1 VFPNYDTVLQ
11 WNIDRP
17 RTVRITRGRWSEPFD
32 RKKEKVLIVAIV
44 ILALIALAIYWL
56 TRTSEAK
63 RTGGTSLRRTASSH
77 INANGR
83 PKRGYATL
91 DAAQDAARKQSAS
104 TKESMSAYKC
114 ATCKL
119 FHIGHA

>member
-1 VFPNYDTVLQ
+1 MHSVKWDWESESITTRARSGIARYWHRSFR
-11 WNIDRP
+11 DR
-17 RTVRITRGRWSEPFD
+17 RS
-32 RKKEKVLIVAIV
+32 LLVAIV

-63 RTGGTSLRRTASSH
+63 RSGGTSLRRTAASH
-77 INANGR
+77 INANGT
-83 PKRGYATL
+83 PKRGYASM

-104 TKESMSAYKC
+104 THQSMSAYKC
-114 ATCKL
+114 STCKL

>member
-1 VFPNYDTVLQ
+1 LREERVL
-11 WNIDRP
+11 
-17 RTVRITRGRWSEPFD
+17 V
-32 RKKEKVLIVAIV
+32 VAIV

-56 TRTSEAK
+56 TRTSETK
-63 RTGGTSLRRTASSH
+63 RSGGTSLRRTASSH

-83 PKRGYATL
+83 PKRGYATME
-91 DAAQDAARKQSAS
+91 AAQEAARKQTAS

-114 ATCKL
+114 TTCKL

>member
-1 VFPNYDTVLQ
+1 MLF
-11 WNIDRP
+11 
-17 RTVRITRGRWSEPFD
+17 
-32 RKKEKVLIVAIV
+32 VAII

-63 RTGGTSLRRTASSH
+63 RTGGTSLRRIAGSH

-83 PKRGYATL
+83 PKRGYASM
-91 DAAQDAARKQSAS
+91 DAARDAAKKQSLS
-104 TKESMSAYKC
+104 TNESMSAYQC
-114 ATCKL
+114 TTCKL

>member
-1 VFPNYDTVLQ
+1 LTAQGPKEAWLVVEFFWT
-11 WNIDRP
+11 
-17 RTVRITRGRWSEPFD
+17 E
-32 RKKEKVLIVAIV
+32 KEKVLIVAIV

-63 RTGGTSLRRTASSH
+63 RSSGTSLRRTASSH

-83 PKRGYATL
+83 PKRGYATM
-91 DAAQDAARKQSAS
+91 DAAQDAARKQSVA

-114 ATCKL
+114 STCKL

>member
-1 VFPNYDTVLQ
+1 VQRRYSRAAGSPGQ
-11 WNIDRP
+11 A
-17 RTVRITRGRWSEPFD
+17 
-32 RKKEKVLIVAIV
+32 KEKVLIVAII

-63 RTGGTSLRRTASSH
+63 RSGGTSLRRTAASH
-77 INANGR
+77 INANGS

-104 TKESMSAYKC
+104 TRQPMSAYKC
-114 ATCKL
+114 STCKL

>member
-1 VFPNYDTVLQ
+1 LV
-11 WNIDRP
+11 IGI
-17 RTVRITRGRWSEPFD
+17 VRQSQ
-32 RKKEKVLIVAIV
+32 EKVLFVAII

-77 INANGR
+77 INANGT
-83 PKRGYATL
+83 PKRGYASM
-91 DAAQDAARKQSAS
+91 DAAKDAARKQSAS
-104 TKESMSAYKC
+104 TKQSMSAYKC
-114 ATCKL
+114 STCKL